1 MTRVEKEK
9 SEILIDEAFINY
21 ECSQTEWE
29 IYESFKKEGNS
40 IEAEIHLRRFQ
51 DKRSFAEGIYQVLAA
66 LGFKHPKM
74 KEFSELL

>member
-21 ECSQTEWE
+21 KCSQTEWE

-51 DKRSFAEGIYQVLAA
+51 DKRSFAERIYQALAA

>member
-29 IYESFKKEGNS
+29 IYEAFKKKGNS

-51 DKRSFAEGIYQVLAA
+51 DKKASQK
-66 LGFKHPKM
+66 GFTKR
-74 KEFSELL
+74 